1 MITDDMLVK
10 SAPHRNG
17 LCGLHR
23 IYRLPNGAFLSM
35 VQWPGGTDDADAVL
49 WEGRVL
55 PDDPMAVKLWH
66 GVEEFYTDADA
77 NVFIAHVKALASIGP
92 AHTHSAQPADP
103 RALAPPP
110 WPAPQPHRPVR

>member
-1 MITDDMLVK
+1 MMITDDMLVK

-35 VQWPGGTDDADAVL
+35 VQWPGGAADTEAVL

-77 NVFIAHVKALASIGP
+77 NVFIAHVKALALIGL
-92 AHTHSAQPADP
+92 AHTQQPEKDTGND
-103 RALAPPP
+103 
-110 WPAPQPHRPVR
+110 